1 MFANQGNKNLTS
13 CHLLLFQ
20 VFDWEAFADSVR
32 YHCLHSKNF
41 DPTIENMVLS
51 SASIFF
57 SFVKDGKD
65 DVSTPCW
72 IQLDVLSALQQGK
85 GNFILRPVFVASILA
100 VNGAVFPVQIKD
112 GIH

>member
-100 VNGAVFPVQIKD
+100 VNGAVFPVQI
-112 GIH
+112 